1 MSTRRCAIKI
11 FLLIFT
17 YIPSL
22 TLFWKFVSIICGYD
36 KVYSVFQ
43 FSFASYF
50 TLFTIFLTKDIERF
64 NLFWIKHVKGRI
76 FFDKVLHFS
85 AVLILEFQR
94 ISLLIVDAISHD
106 DVDKEIEISKREI
119 QKQINDFDNA
129 PLAARTLFPVGVLTI
144 IMIIFV
150 QFNLV
155 SEQMISWIQE
165 ILNTLVSVVGV
176 IFVIANI
183 KEDENLD
190 QKE

>member
-1 MSTRRCAIKI
+1 MNIRRCTIKI
-11 FLLIFT
+11 ILLIFT

-22 TLFWKFVSIICGYD
+22 TLFWKVVSTICGYG

-64 NLFWIKHVKGRI
+64 NLFWRKHVKGRI

-85 AVLILEFQR
+85 AVFILEFQR
-94 ISLLIVDAISHD
+94 IPLLIVEAISHD
-106 DVDKEIEISKREI
+106 DVDKKIEISKQEI
-119 QKQINDFDNA
+119 QKQINDFDDT

-150 QFNLV
+150 EFNLV

-165 ILNTLVSVVGV
+165 ILNTLVSVVGL
-176 IFVIANI
+176 IFVVANI

-190 QKE
+190 QEE